1 MACLRWVVLCCLFVG
16 APAQTATPND
26 VPLRPATAAVE
37 LPDQLGG
44 SGSVAAHRGE
54 VTVAMVVTA
63 ARLRNLKAW
72 QRDLQERVEGVIF
85 VLIADVP
92 SDPPVTLERVVVKL
106 KEKVPEEVPVL
117 IDLERLWATELGLD
131 TGRPN
136 ILLFDRDGFLVESV
150 RGLAGED
157 VVASAARRLEEL
169 LAQ

>member
-1 MACLRWVVLCCLFVG
+1 MACLRWVALCCLFVG
-16 APAQTATPND
+16 APAQTATLTDAPF
-26 VPLRPATAAVE
+26 RPAAAEAE

-72 QRDLQERVEGVIF
+72 QRDLQERLEGVTF

-92 SDPPVTLERVVVKL
+92 SDPPVTLERVVSKL
-106 KEKVPEEVPVL
+106 GEKVPEEVPVL
-117 IDLERLWATELGLD
+117 IDLERLWATELELD

-136 ILLFDRDGFLVESV
+136 VLLFDRDGFLVESF
-150 RGLAGED
+150 RGFARED
-157 VVASAARRLEEL
+157 IVESAARRLEEL
-169 LAQ
+169 LDR